1 MQKVQE
7 PEEGVHRA
15 PKPDVQCVPEVEGQV
30 RQIERTRREG
40 WHRRGEG
47 QGARY
52 VVTGLRSMHADRPSV
67 RPAPKMHKKASTHET
82 IEVSDD
88 DEPGPSRA
96 RGKRIVTM
104 PVRASA
110 SGKPITWSQVVAL
123 ESTMHNTVGQMRAM
137 EADVHS
143 ILGRMH
149 GMESEVAGMLE
160 KLAEMKE
167 GLADV

>member
-1 MQKVQE
+1 M
-7 PEEGVHRA
+7 
-15 PKPDVQCVPEVEGQV
+15 C
-30 RQIERTRREG
+30 
-40 WHRRGEG
+40 
-47 QGARY
+47 
-52 VVTGLRSMHADRPSV
+52 
-67 RPAPKMHKKASTHET
+67 KKASTRET

-104 PVRASA
+104 PVCTST
-110 SGKPITWSQVVAL
+110 SGKPVTWSQVAAL
-123 ESTMHNTVGQMRAM
+123 ESTMHNTVGWMWVM
-137 EADVHS
+137 EADIHS
-143 ILGRMH
+143 ILGRMC

>member
-1 MQKVQE
+1 MQ
-7 PEEGVHRA
+7 
-15 PKPDVQCVPEVEGQV
+15 
-30 RQIERTRREG
+30 REG

-52 VVTGLRSMHADRPSV
+52 VVIGLSLTHTDKSSA
-67 RPAPKMHKKASTHET
+67 RPAPKVRKKAAACKT

-96 RGKRIVTM
+96 CGKRIITM
-104 PVRASA
+104 PIHTGA
-110 SGKPITWSQVVAL
+110 SGKPVTWLQVTAL
-123 ESTMHNTVGQMRAM
+123 ESTMHNTVGRMCAM

-143 ILGRMH
+143 ILGCMR
-149 GMESEVAGMLE
+149 GMESEVTGMLE

>member
-1 MQKVQE
+1 MWKVQE
-7 PEEGVHRA
+7 PEEGVHQA

-30 RQIERTRREG
+30 RQIEWTRREG

-52 VVTGLRSMHADRPSV
+52 VVTGLRSTHADRPSA
-67 RPAPKMHKKASTHET
+67 RPAPKMRKKASTHET
-82 IEVSDD
+82 IEVSDN

-96 RGKRIVTM
+96 RGKHVVTM
-104 PVRASA
+104 PICTGST
-110 SGKPITWSQVVAL
+110 GKPVTWAQVAAL
-123 ESTMHNTVGQMRAM
+123 ESTMHNTVRRMQAM
-137 EADVHS
+137 EVDVHS
-143 ILGRMH
+143 ILGQMR